1 MPYSQVLR
9 LTRICSNNSN
19 FDRRCNKLER
29 WLLEKGYSEK
39 MVRKQVLR
47 ALEHSR
53 ESLLEKV
60 KSESDQK
67 KLTSNITSYPVFQ
80 NVRNILQELYIIL
93 TLDQVHKKVFQDIP
107 VVGFRNGKSLK
118 DHLVRAKLSNVETIG
133 RLESSGKGKCQLCD
147 YICDTDT
154 FTTKACGETFKI
166 QSGILNFNSQK
177 AGYLLK
183 CRTCDEGPYVGKAKT
198 KFRARFNNYKS
209 AHRPNRKKM

>member
-19 FDRRCNKLER
+19 FDRRCNKLES

-53 ESLLEKV
+53 ESLLEEV

-80 NVRNILQELYIIL
+80 SKKHFTRIIY
-93 TLDQVHKKVFQDIP
+93 
-107 VVGFRNGKSLK
+107 S
-118 DHLVRAKLSNVETIG
+118 SNT
-133 RLESSGKGKCQLCD
+133 
-147 YICDTDT
+147 
-154 FTTKACGETFKI
+154 
-166 QSGILNFNSQK
+166 
-177 AGYLLK
+177 
-183 CRTCDEGPYVGKAKT
+183 
-198 KFRARFNNYKS
+198 
-209 AHRPNRKKM
+209 RPGA